1 MISFESTTVFTYFN
15 TYLEFSSQILT
26 NHSDAQLAKMEVMYV
41 FHVMLLIGVSWPSYV
56 SRNIE

>member
-26 NHSDAQLAKMEVMYV
+26 NHSDAQLAKMDVMYV
-41 FHVMLLIGVSWPSYV
+41 FHVMLLIGVS
-56 SRNIE
+56 

>member
-26 NHSDAQLAKMEVMYV
+26 NHSDAQLAKMDVMYV